1 MKNRNRDRDDAGSAI
16 ARRNQRALFDCRDV
30 GDAIPERQRIQASRF
45 LLAGC
50 ALLLFFAGS
59 QEFLKASSNPDRLVA
74 GRFGSTT
81 FQSCRATPSLDP
93 DGLPTFDPKTLQPIG
108 RFVSETGTLH
118 GTLRFHGDG
127 TGTASLRASSLRVF
141 PSPED
146 FGNPENPQGPGGTP
160 PTGDSPDPEGPQGP
174 RPGPQFPRTWNVSWS
189 MKLGRMGGN
198 YW

>member
-50 ALLLFFAGS
+50 ALLPFFAGS

-118 GTLRFHGDG
+118 GTLRMETAQGLRVSVPPHCEFFQVLRTLG
-127 TGTASLRASSLRVF
+127 TQKIHRGPGARRPRETHQTPRARKVLGRGPSSLA
-141 PSPED
+141 
-146 FGNPENPQGPGGTP
+146 
-160 PTGDSPDPEGPQGP
+160 
-174 RPGPQFPRTWNVSWS
+174 TWNVSWS
-189 MKLGRMGGN
+189 MKLGRMGA
-198 YW
+198 